1 MKGNK
6 SLNIGIGLAIVMA
19 CLLPG
24 CARPKT
30 LGPDP
35 GLAYRTA
42 ILHQTLNPEAGQT
55 AEFSIGAED
64 GPAAKRSMERYRSS
78 FESPE
83 KYRTTISASSVVGQG
98 VQTK

>member
-1 MKGNK
+1 MKG
-6 SLNIGIGLAIVMA
+6 SRTFTIGISLAIVTA

-24 CARPKT
+24 CARPRT
-30 LGPDP
+30 LGPDH
-35 GLAYRTA
+35 GLAYRAA
-42 ILHQTLNPEAGQT
+42 IAQQTLNPEAGQT
-55 AEFSIGAED
+55 AEFSMGAED

-83 KYRTTISASSVVGQG
+83 KYRTTISAPSVVGQG